1 MKKQF
6 IASLAVLT
14 VLTVASMDYKA
25 LANTTTQKNNT
36 YTLKVL
42 DKVNTPDDVKKLTTA
57 QMKDL
62 SQDIRYA
69 IMKRS
74 NTIGGHLGPD
84 LGIVEATI
92 AMHYVFNSP
101 EDKIVFDVSHQC
113 YPHKM
118 LTGRKYGF
126 LNPEK
131 YSAVSGY
138 TNPEES
144 SHDFFNVGHTSTGV
158 SLATGLAKARDLKGE
173 KYNVIA
179 LVGDGS
185 LSGGEAYEGLNNAA
199 VLGSNFIVV
208 VNDNEMAIAENHGGL
223 YKNLALLRKTNGKAQ
238 NNIFTAMGF
247 DYYYVQDGNDV
258 DSLIK
263 TFKKVKNTTRPTVV
277 HIHTLK
283 GKGLEQAVKDKETYH
298 YIAAGALDKQKVKKE
313 NQKETYN
320 SITSEYLLKKQKQNP
335 LVFAI
340 SPATPAATGLTKEIR
355 QKMGQN
361 YTDTGIAEEHAV
373 AFASGAAKNGARP
386 VLEVMSS
393 FIQRTYDQL
402 SQDLA
407 LNNSPATILVFGG
420 GISDADMTHL
430 GIFDIPLISNIPNIV
445 YLSPSTKEE
454 YIAMLDWSLSQN
466 SHPVAIRVPSGDV
479 VSTGHADKT
488 DYSKL
493 NKYKIEE
500 KGKDVAII
508 AAGNFMPLG
517 RQVKQELF
525 KTLKINATLI
535 NPKFLSGVDTELL
548 QSLEKDH
555 KVVITLESGLLDG
568 GFGEKIS
575 RFYSDKNMKVLNYGA
590 AKEFTDREPVE
601 KLYEKFRLTPQL
613 ITEDIS
619 NILKK

>member
-14 VLTVASMDYKA
+14 VLTAASMDYKA

-298 YIAAGALDKQKVKKE
+298 YIAAGALDKQKAKKE

-373 AFASGAAKNGARP
+373 AFASGAAKNGAKP

-420 GISDADMTHL
+420 GISGADMTHL

-500 KGKDVAII
+500 KGKDIAII

>member
-14 VLTVASMDYKA
+14 VLTAASMDYKA

-158 SLATGLAKARDLKGE
+158 SLATGLARARDLKGE

-283 GKGLEQAVKDKETYH
+283 GKGLEQAVKNKEIYH

-420 GISDADMTHL
+420 GISGADMTHL

-508 AAGNFMPLG
+508 AAGNFMTLG

>member
-14 VLTVASMDYKA
+14 VLTVSSMDYKA

-298 YIAAGALDKQKVKKE
+298 YIAAGALDKQKAKKE

-420 GISDADMTHL
+420 GISGADMTHL

>member
-283 GKGLEQAVKDKETYH
+283 GKGLEQAVKNKEIYH

-420 GISDADMTHL
+420 GISGADMTHL

>member
-1 MKKQF
+1 M
-6 IASLAVLT
+6 
-14 VLTVASMDYKA
+14 
-25 LANTTTQKNNT
+25 
-36 YTLKVL
+36 
-42 DKVNTPDDVKKLTTA
+42 
-57 QMKDL
+57 
-62 SQDIRYA
+62 
-69 IMKRS
+69 
-74 NTIGGHLGPD
+74 
-84 LGIVEATI
+84 
-92 AMHYVFNSP
+92 
-101 EDKIVFDVSHQC
+101 
-113 YPHKM
+113 
-118 LTGRKYGF
+118 
-126 LNPEK
+126 
-131 YSAVSGY
+131 
-138 TNPEES
+138 
-144 SHDFFNVGHTSTGV
+144 
-158 SLATGLAKARDLKGE
+158 
-173 KYNVIA
+173 
-179 LVGDGS
+179 
-185 LSGGEAYEGLNNAA
+185 
-199 VLGSNFIVV
+199 
-208 VNDNEMAIAENHGGL
+208 
-223 YKNLALLRKTNGKAQ
+223 
-238 NNIFTAMGF
+238 
-247 DYYYVQDGNDV
+247 
-258 DSLIK
+258 
-263 TFKKVKNTTRPTVV
+263 
-277 HIHTLK
+277 
-283 GKGLEQAVKDKETYH
+283 
-298 YIAAGALDKQKVKKE
+298 
-313 NQKETYN
+313 
-320 SITSEYLLKKQKQNP
+320 
-335 LVFAI
+335 FAI

-420 GISDADMTHL
+420 GISGADMTHL

-508 AAGNFMPLG
+508 AAGNFMTLG

>member
-208 VNDNEMAIAENHGGL
+208 INDNEMAIAENHGGL

-373 AFASGAAKNGARP
+373 AFASGAAKNGAKP

-420 GISDADMTHL
+420 GISGADMTHL

>member
-14 VLTVASMDYKA
+14 VLTAASMDYKA

-208 VNDNEMAIAENHGGL
+208 VNDNEIAIAENHGGL

-298 YIAAGALDKQKVKKE
+298 YIAAGALDKQKAKKE

-373 AFASGAAKNGARP
+373 AFASGAAKNGAKP

-420 GISDADMTHL
+420 GISGADMTHL

>member
-158 SLATGLAKARDLKGE
+158 SLATGLARARDLKGE

-283 GKGLEQAVKDKETYH
+283 GKGLEQAVKNKEIYH

-373 AFASGAAKNGARP
+373 AFASGAAKNGAKP

-420 GISDADMTHL
+420 GISGADMTHL

>member
-298 YIAAGALDKQKVKKE
+298 YIAAGALDKQKAKKE

-420 GISDADMTHL
+420 GISGADMTHL

>member
-298 YIAAGALDKQKVKKE
+298 YIAAGALDKQKAKKE

-420 GISDADMTHL
+420 GISGADMTHL

-590 AKEFTDREPVE
+590 AKEFTDRDPVE

>member
-14 VLTVASMDYKA
+14 VLTVASMDYNA

-298 YIAAGALDKQKVKKE
+298 YIAAGALDKQKAKKE

-420 GISDADMTHL
+420 GISGADMTHL

-575 RFYSDKNMKVLNYGA
+575 RFYSDKNMRVLNYGA

>member
-14 VLTVASMDYKA
+14 VLTAASMDYKA

-283 GKGLEQAVKDKETYH
+283 GKGLEQAVKNKEIYH
-298 YIAAGALDKQKVKKE
+298 YIAAGALDKQKAKKE

-420 GISDADMTHL
+420 GISGADMTHL

>member
-69 IMKRS
+69 IMKRA

-158 SLATGLAKARDLKGE
+158 SRATGLAKARDLKGE

-283 GKGLEQAVKDKETYH
+283 GKGLEQAVKNKEIYH
-298 YIAAGALDKQKVKKE
+298 YIAAGALDKQKAKKE

-407 LNNSPATILVFGG
+407 LNNSPATIIVFGG
-420 GISDADMTHL
+420 GISGADMTHL

>member
-14 VLTVASMDYKA
+14 VLTAASMDYKA

-298 YIAAGALDKQKVKKE
+298 YIAAGALDKQKAKKE

-320 SITSEYLLKKQKQNP
+320 SITSEYLLKKQNP

-373 AFASGAAKNGARP
+373 AFASGAAKNGAKP

-420 GISDADMTHL
+420 GISGADMTHL

>member
-42 DKVNTPDDVKKLTTA
+42 DKVNTPNDVKKLTTA

-173 KYNVIA
+173 NYNVIA

-208 VNDNEMAIAENHGGL
+208 INDNEMAIAENHGGL

-283 GKGLEQAVKDKETYH
+283 GKGLEQAVKNKEIYH

-420 GISDADMTHL
+420 GISGADMTHL
-430 GIFDIPLISNIPNIV
+430 GIFDIPLIINIPNIV

>member
-14 VLTVASMDYKA
+14 VLTAASMDYKA

-208 VNDNEMAIAENHGGL
+208 INDNEMAIAENHGGL

-373 AFASGAAKNGARP
+373 AFASGAAKNGAKP

-420 GISDADMTHL
+420 GISGADMTHL

>member
-69 IMKRS
+69 IMKRA

-283 GKGLEQAVKDKETYH
+283 GKGLEQAVKNKEIYH
-298 YIAAGALDKQKVKKE
+298 YIAAGALDKQKAKKE

-407 LNNSPATILVFGG
+407 LNNSPATIIVFGG
-420 GISDADMTHL
+420 GISGADMTHL

>member
-69 IMKRS
+69 IMKRA

-298 YIAAGALDKQKVKKE
+298 YIAAGALDKQKAKKE

-420 GISDADMTHL
+420 GISGADMTHL

-575 RFYSDKNMKVLNYGA
+575 RFYSGKNMKVLNYGA

>member
-208 VNDNEMAIAENHGGL
+208 INDNEMAIAENHGGL

-283 GKGLEQAVKDKETYH
+283 GKGLEQAVKNKEIYH

-373 AFASGAAKNGARP
+373 AFASGAAKNGAKP

-420 GISDADMTHL
+420 GISGADMTHL

>member
-14 VLTVASMDYKA
+14 VLTAASMDYKA

-247 DYYYVQDGNDV
+247 DYYYVQDVNDV

-298 YIAAGALDKQKVKKE
+298 YIAAGALDKQKAKKE

-373 AFASGAAKNGARP
+373 AFASGAAKNGAKP

-420 GISDADMTHL
+420 GISGADMTHL

>member
-14 VLTVASMDYKA
+14 VLTAASMDYKA

-42 DKVNTPDDVKKLTTA
+42 DKVNTPDDVKKLSMA

-92 AMHYVFNSP
+92 ALHYVFNSP

-208 VNDNEMAIAENHGGL
+208 VNDNEIAIAENHGGL

-283 GKGLEQAVKDKETYH
+283 GKGLEQAVKNKEIYH
-298 YIAAGALDKQKVKKE
+298 YIAAGALDKQKAKKE

-373 AFASGAAKNGARP
+373 AFASGAAKNGAKP

-420 GISDADMTHL
+420 GISGADMTHL

-508 AAGNFMPLG
+508 AAGNFMTLG

>member
-14 VLTVASMDYKA
+14 LLTVASMDYKA

-283 GKGLEQAVKDKETYH
+283 GKGLEQAVKNKEIYH

-373 AFASGAAKNGARP
+373 AFASGAAKNGAKP

-420 GISDADMTHL
+420 GISGADMTHL

>member
-69 IMKRS
+69 IMKRA

-283 GKGLEQAVKDKETYH
+283 GKGLEQAVKNKEIYH
-298 YIAAGALDKQKVKKE
+298 YIAAGALDKQKAKKE

-373 AFASGAAKNGARP
+373 AFASGAAKNGAKP

-420 GISDADMTHL
+420 GISGADMTHL

>member
-14 VLTVASMDYKA
+14 VLTVALMDYKA

-298 YIAAGALDKQKVKKE
+298 YIAAGALDKQKAKKE

-420 GISDADMTHL
+420 GISGADMTHL

>member
-1 MKKQF
+1 
-6 IASLAVLT
+6 
-14 VLTVASMDYKA
+14 MDYKA

-42 DKVNTPDDVKKLTTA
+42 DKVNTPDDVKKLSMA

-92 AMHYVFNSP
+92 ALHYVFNSP

-283 GKGLEQAVKDKETYH
+283 GKGLEQAVKNKEIYH
-298 YIAAGALDKQKVKKE
+298 YIAAGALDKQKAKKE

-373 AFASGAAKNGARP
+373 AFASGAAKNGAKP

-420 GISDADMTHL
+420 GISGADMTHL

-508 AAGNFMPLG
+508 AAGNFMTLG

>member
-14 VLTVASMDYKA
+14 VLTAASMDYKA

-42 DKVNTPDDVKKLTTA
+42 DKVNTPDDVKKLSMA

-92 AMHYVFNSP
+92 ALHYVFNSP

-263 TFKKVKNTTRPTVV
+263 TFKKVKNTNRPTVV

-283 GKGLEQAVKDKETYH
+283 GKGLEQAVKDKEIYH
-298 YIAAGALDKQKVKKE
+298 YIAAGALDKQKAKKE

-420 GISDADMTHL
+420 GISGADMTHL

>member
-283 GKGLEQAVKDKETYH
+283 GKGLEQAVKNKEIYH

-361 YTDTGIAEEHAV
+361 YTDTGIEEEHAV
-373 AFASGAAKNGARP
+373 AFASGAAKNGAKP

-420 GISDADMTHL
+420 GISGADMTHL

>member
-14 VLTVASMDYKA
+14 VLTAASMDYKA

-42 DKVNTPDDVKKLTTA
+42 DKVNTPDDVKKLSMA

-84 LGIVEATI
+84 LGIIEATI
-92 AMHYVFNSP
+92 ALHYVFNSP

-283 GKGLEQAVKDKETYH
+283 GKGLEQAVKNKEIYH
-298 YIAAGALDKQKVKKE
+298 YIAAGALDKQKAKKE

-373 AFASGAAKNGARP
+373 AFASGAAKNGAKP

-420 GISDADMTHL
+420 GISGADMTHL

-508 AAGNFMPLG
+508 AAGNFMTLG

>member
-14 VLTVASMDYKA
+14 VLTAASMDYKA

-158 SLATGLAKARDLKGE
+158 SLATGLARARDLKGE

-283 GKGLEQAVKDKETYH
+283 GKGLEQAVKNKEIYH

-420 GISDADMTHL
+420 GISGADMTHL

>member
-14 VLTVASMDYKA
+14 VLTAASMDYKA
-25 LANTTTQKNNT
+25 LAKTNTQKNNT

-247 DYYYVQDGNDV
+247 DYYYVQDGNDI

-263 TFKKVKNTTRPTVV
+263 TFKKVKNTNRPTVV

-298 YIAAGALDKQKVKKE
+298 YIAAGALDKQKAKKE

-355 QKMGQN
+355 DKLGKN

-373 AFASGAAKNGARP
+373 AFASGAAKNGAKP

-420 GISDADMTHL
+420 GISGADMTHL

-445 YLSPSTKEE
+445 YLSPATKEE

-548 QSLEKDH
+548 KSLEKDH

>member
-298 YIAAGALDKQKVKKE
+298 YIAASALDKQKAKKE

-386 VLEVMSS
+386 VLEVISS

-420 GISDADMTHL
+420 GISGADMTHL

>member
-69 IMKRS
+69 IMKRA

-298 YIAAGALDKQKVKKE
+298 YIAAGALDKQKAKKE

-420 GISDADMTHL
+420 GISGADMTHL